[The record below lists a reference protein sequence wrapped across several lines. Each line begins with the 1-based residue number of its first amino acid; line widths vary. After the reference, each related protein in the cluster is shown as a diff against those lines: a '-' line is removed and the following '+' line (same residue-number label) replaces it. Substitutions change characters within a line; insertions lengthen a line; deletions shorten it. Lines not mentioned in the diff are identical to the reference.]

1 MTDGLVPASL
11 DDPQL
16 AGRLV
21 SRRDA
26 LVSAGGRLG
35 ALVAAASVPVA
46 LAAVA
51 RTAFAQGLPQAVVGV
66 LNFALTLEYLEAD
79 FYARGLAVPGLIP
92 AADRAVFQQIARHE
106 NAHVAFLQATLGAA
120 AAPKPGFDFTAR
132 GAFGDVFSSY
142 ATFRMLAQ
150 AFEDTGVRAY
160 KGQVENLMA
169 SPDLLGA
176 ALRIHSVEARHA
188 AEVRRLRGE
197 RAWISGNDTDELR
210 LGRFYAGEENLHQ
223 AGIDLAAG
231 DANTEAF
238 DEPLTREQVLGLV
251 LPFIVA

>member
-1 MTDGLVPASL
+1 MTGRLIAGSL

-16 AGRLV
+16 AERLV

-26 LVSAGGRLG
+26 LVGAGGRLG
-35 ALVAAASVPVA
+35 ALVAAASVPLA

-79 FYARGLAVPGLIP
+79 FYTRGLAAPGLIP
-92 AADRAVFQQIARHE
+92 SPDRPVFQQIARHE
-106 NAHVAFLQATLGAA
+106 AAHVAFLQTTLGAA

-160 KGQVENLMA
+160 KGQVEGLMA
-169 SPDLLGA
+169 SPDVLGA

-197 RAWISGNDTDELR
+197 RAWISGDDTDEVR
-210 LGRFYAGEENLHQ
+210 LARFYAGEGNLFQ
-223 AGIDLAAG
+223 GGIDLPAG

-251 LPFIVA
+251 LPFIIA